1 MKSFTST
8 LWAALCLMF
17 PMGAAA
23 DNYIHFKT
31 PTTYKFRVT
40 FTDKKQTPYS
50 VSRPE
55 EFLSEKALE
64 RRKRMNLSVDEYD
77 LPITPDY
84 LKAVQQ
90 YGRLVTKSKWTNT
103 AVVELTDTSALKG
116 LRSLAYVKEVC
127 QVWKRPDKMLRP
139 DTADRRTWPAG
150 HQKQVDQHGCG
161 GTD

>member
-90 YGRLVTKSKWTNT
+90 YGGWSPKASGPT
-103 AVVELTDTSALKG
+103 
-116 LRSLAYVKEVC
+116 
-127 QVWKRPDKMLRP
+127 RP
-139 DTADRRTWPAG
+139 WWN
-150 HQKQVDQHGCG
+150 
-161 GTD
+161 